1 MNDVIDY
8 KKACSTS
15 NEPTGAIMIDNYLGK
30 PTYTAVTV
38 STSNTYKSLA
48 KAEKFMSEFGYIK
61 CN

>member
-30 PTYTAVTV
+30 PTYTA
-38 STSNTYKSLA
+38 
-48 KAEKFMSEFGYIK
+48 EKFMSEFGYIK

>member
-1 MNDVIDY
+1 MNDIIDY
-8 KKACSTS
+8 RKAASTS

-38 STSNTYKSLA
+38 STSKTFKSL
-48 KAEKFMSEFGYIK
+48 KGAENFMSEFGYIK